1 MPGQICLPAWPCD
14 WRLALPGEGWGG
26 LHVVS
31 NQSQAS
37 GVGSGYGE
45 VALPSLGPA
54 APSSPRGWQPHALVQ
69 GASQSSPWTPFAQQP
84 AKTTR

>member
-1 MPGQICLPAWPCD
+1 MPGQIGLPGPVTGDWPC
-14 WRLALPGEGWGG
+14 PGRAWGGG

-69 GASQSSPWTPFAQQP
+69 GASQSSPWTPFPQQP